1 MQIEQKESQN
11 YLDSEIQLIL
21 FDINNVEYALN
32 INSISEII
40 KLTPINPLP
49 GAPEFIRGVINLRG
63 KIIPIVDLRERFIVK
78 TLQFTKK
85 TRVIIAN
92 VQNNEIGLIV
102 DAVTDVIG
110 LQSDKIEPPLAVIEG
125 LKMEYVEG
133 IIKFKNKLIIIIN
146 IEKILTSNE
155 KLILK
160 ESFNDK

>member
-1 MQIEQKESQN
+1 M
-11 YLDSEIQLIL
+11 
-21 FDINNVEYALN
+21 
-32 INSISEII
+32 
-40 KLTPINPLP
+40 
-49 GAPEFIRGVINLRG
+49 
-63 KIIPIVDLRERFIVK
+63 
-78 TLQFTKK
+78 QFTKK
-85 TRVIIAN
+85 TRVIIAT